1 MKRAVHDL
9 GGMSTDAPI
18 DRSEHELSDWELLT
32 DALVGTLG
40 GQGLMNVD
48 ELRRGIES
56 MPPSQYERASY
67 YERWLY
73 SIETILA
80 EKGVLA
86 PGELDAR
93 LAR

>member
-1 MKRAVHDL
+1 
-9 GGMSTDAPI
+9 
-18 DRSEHELSDWELLT
+18 
-32 DALVGTLG
+32 
-40 GQGLMNVD
+40 MNVD

-56 MPPSQYERASY
+56 MPPDEYERASY
-67 YERWLY
+67 YERWLF

-93 LAR
+93 LAS

>member
-1 MKRAVHDL
+1 MQRAVHDR
-9 GGMSTDAPI
+9 GGWPNDAPI
-18 DRSEHELSDWELLT
+18 DRTEHDLADWEVLM
-32 DALVGTLG
+32 DSLVGTLG
-40 GQGLMNVD
+40 QSGVMNVD

-56 MPPSQYERASY
+56 MPPSEYETATY

-73 SIETILA
+73 SVETILT

-93 LAR
+93 LGA